1 MKNSRIR
8 IAACIFSVALLFGI
22 FNTQGSSDTSLVVG
36 ATQTVTVEQQ
46 NELSLEQLKQKA
58 LQIVPGNIIK
68 TKYDYDMMV
77 GRIVEF
83 KIIDKNGIQREV
95 ELVASNGKVWDIDY
109 DYDEQG
115 NRFINKGLF
124 TVKFSFE
131 QAQEIASTRVPGKVL
146 AHKQDV
152 ERGKF
157 VYEFMIQANMG
168 GIFEVDVE
176 TETGTVIKVE
186 REDDFD
192 FYDYALRPVFFST
205 PEVVGTT
212 ITDHNSG
219 TVAEVNTSVTEA
231 QVSETYV
238 PPAPIP
244 NYGTGQKS
252 EAELRQIVLGQVPG
266 TVLHFYQDWDD
277 GMIEYKYII
286 KTNSGAIFEVEI
298 LANGYIT
305 DIDYEDD
312 YYYWD

>member
-1 MKNSRIR
+1 MKNSKMKIV
-8 IAACIFSVALLFGI
+8 ACIFSVALLFG
-22 FNTQGSSDTSLVVG
+22 VVG
-36 ATQTVTVEQQ
+36 GQSGNSNNFSVANATQTTTTKQQ
-46 NELSLEQLKQKA
+46 TELSLEELKQKA
-58 LQIVPGNIIK
+58 LQIIPGNIIK

-83 KIIDKNGIQREV
+83 KIIDKNGIQREI

-109 DYDEQG
+109 DYDAQG
-115 NRFINKGLF
+115 NRFINQKLF

-131 QAQEIASTRVPGKVL
+131 QAQQIALTRVPGKVL

-157 VYEFMIQANMG
+157 VYEFMIQANSG

-192 FYDYALRPVFFST
+192 FYDYNLRPVSFST
-205 PEVVGTT
+205 PEVVNTVSTT
-212 ITDHNSG
+212 NTTSQ
-219 TVAEVNTSVTEA
+219 VATT
-231 QVSETYV
+231 
-238 PPAPIP
+238 PAPSANTPAPAIP
-244 NYGTGQKS
+244 TPAPSYGSGQKS
-252 EAELRQIVLGQVPG
+252 EAELRKIVLGQVPG

-286 KTNSGAIFEVEI
+286 KTSSGAIVEVEI
-298 LANGYIT
+298 LESGYIT
-305 DIDYEDD
+305 DIDFEDD
-312 YYYWD
+312 YYDWD

>member
-1 MKNSRIR
+1 MKNSKMK
-8 IAACIFSVALLFGI
+8 IAACIFSVALLFGVI
-22 FNTQGSSDTSLVVG
+22 GGQSGISNNFSVAN
-36 ATQTVTVEQQ
+36 ATQTTTTKQQ
-46 NELSLEQLKQKA
+46 TELSLEELKQKA
-58 LQIVPGNIIK
+58 LQIIPGNIIK

-83 KIIDKNGIQREV
+83 KIIDKNGIQREI

-109 DYDEQG
+109 DYDAQG
-115 NRFINKGLF
+115 NRFINQKLF

-131 QAQEIASTRVPGKVL
+131 QAQQIALTRVPGKVL

-157 VYEFMIQANMG
+157 VYEFMIQANSG

-192 FYDYALRPVFFST
+192 FYDYNLRPVSLPT
-205 PEVVGTT
+205 
-212 ITDHNSG
+212 SG
-219 TVAEVNTSVTEA
+219 VVNTVSTTTSSS
-231 QVSETYV
+231 QVATT
-238 PPAPIP
+238 PAPATTAP
-244 NYGTGQKS
+244 APATSSPTPATSYGSGQKS
-252 EAELRQIVLGQVPG
+252 EAELRKIVLGQVPG

-286 KTNSGAIFEVEI
+286 KTNSGAIVEVEI
-298 LANGYIT
+298 LENGYIT

-312 YYYWD
+312 YYDWD